1 MDLITGII
9 SLVILLG
16 SLSRILIPLIQ
27 GRPQTFG
34 FSTTFAFFLGLL
46 GGIMSLAK
54 DWSWWW
60 TVPTGL
66 VGICYLQQRKP
77 ILAGQKLFFAR
88 SETLSLLDPDIYSP
102 PRITL

>member
-1 MDLITGII
+1 MSINYNRMNLVTGII

-16 SLSRILIPLIQ
+16 SLSRILIKR

-54 DWSWWW
+54 DWNWWW
-60 TVPTGL
+60 IVPFSF
-66 VGICYLQQRKP
+66 VGIYTIAQIIAQSMSNLPFATFLKK
-77 ILAGQKLFFAR
+77 LSQKVQ
-88 SETLSLLDPDIYSP
+88 IV
-102 PRITL
+102 

>member
-1 MDLITGII
+1 MNLITGII

-16 SLSRILIPLIQ
+16 SLSRILIKR

-34 FSTTFAFFLGLL
+34 FSTTVAFFLGLL

-66 VGICYLQQRKP
+66 VGLYGIFANYRTKYVISSLCYILKKIPSPFNSFICNVN
-77 ILAGQKLFFAR
+77 F
-88 SETLSLLDPDIYSP
+88 
-102 PRITL
+102 